1 MARAGQE
8 GSKTEGSCSSQEG
21 ARGTLEL
28 TPEAQMRIIEQ
39 TGILERIPM
48 RRPASGA
55 AAAAAAAAQAPP
67 PLVQFSTHELHAFAE
82 SLSQAAPPA
91 EPKHPISHSTAPHH
105 DHHPTSPSPQD
116 PLDTLPI
123 WVDRAFDTFLWS
135 VPFTTVFV
143 CLDVAIHAQYGQPMT
158 VRSELGR
165 VANVYPSAVF
175 VVHYTLHYGEQLLAK
190 LLLFGLSAVG
200 GSYMVYIMNRLSYL
214 LVMRRVPPLGA
225 LWIFAVVRM
234 QLSHA
239 LFSLLLVALWAWVM
253 DLSIYV

>member
-1 MARAGQE
+1 MARALEDGERE
-8 GSKTEGSCSSQEG
+8 GSSSSSSG
-21 ARGTLEL
+21 KGRGDGGTLEL
-28 TPEAQMRIIEQ
+28 FSPEAQMAIIKQ

-48 RRPASGA
+48 RRPSSAIQGT
-55 AAAAAAAAQAPP
+55 QQTP
-67 PLVQFSTHELHAFAE
+67 PLVQFSTHELHSFAE
-82 SLSQAAPPA
+82 SQCHPTPPT
-91 EPKHPISHSTAPHH
+91 EPKLHLPDSATQHH
-105 DHHPTSPSPQD
+105 HLLPSSPSPQD
-116 PLDTLPI
+116 PVDSLPL

-158 VRSELGR
+158 IRSELGR

-175 VVHYTLHYGEQLLAK
+175 VVHYTLHYPDQLLAK